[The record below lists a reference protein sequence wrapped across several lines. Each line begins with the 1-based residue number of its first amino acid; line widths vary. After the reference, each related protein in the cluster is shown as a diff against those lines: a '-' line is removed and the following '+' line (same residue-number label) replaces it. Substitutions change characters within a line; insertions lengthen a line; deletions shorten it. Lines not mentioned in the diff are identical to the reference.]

1 MITTTVTLKR
11 FVCQKAGERK
21 NEITKEVC
29 LQEKKR
35 PFPDYKPKCDEEL
48 LAFRN

>member
-1 MITTTVTLKR
+1 MITTTDTLKR

-29 LQEKKR
+29 LQEKK
-35 PFPDYKPKCDEEL
+35 E
-48 LAFRN
+48 AFSRLQTKM